1 MVKIGMD
8 LLIPWAMA
16 PTPTGDLSSISGSE
30 SSSDVS
36 DGEEDTPPVP
46 HAPTSSPF
54 VYFTTGD
61 GTVHAVYRSILSSP
75 KVGDGWGQQSYW

>member
-1 MVKIGMD
+1 MD

-36 DGEEDTPPVP
+36 DGEEDTPPAP
-46 HAPTSSPF
+46 HPPTGSPF
-54 VYFTTGD
+54 IFFTTED
-61 GTVHAVYRSILSSP
+61 GSVHAVYRSILSSP
-75 KVGDGWGQQSYW
+75 KVRDCW